1 MCCAWGA
8 RGAGVDRGVPA
19 LVIID
24 VCISVH
30 PRELLELLEL
40 VVPPPR
46 TKCFSRKMTT

>member
-1 MCCAWGA
+1 LCCAWGA